1 MQKGKQVKSA
11 ELGNGVM
18 TVLITSAKTHKRT
31 CLGRLVF
38 PPVVEQVHH
47 VAAFWLLLRTHR
59 NTTQLPGQNS
69 ALDWQ
74 VFFLLFLRLNVSLM
88 VLAVIHL
95 LKIHLE
101 GGVSDSDRKHH
112 VKEAASVG

>member
-101 GGVSDSDRKHH
+101 
-112 VKEAASVG
+112 EE